1 MVGDTYLDIIG
12 ANENHIPSIGVTW
25 GYGEKEKMI
34 QNHVSCLVDNT
45 EELLEKISCILPC
58 HS

>member
-34 QNHVSCLVDNT
+34 QNHVSCLADNT
-45 EELLEKISCILPC
+45 EELL
-58 HS
+58 